1 MVFIDKIIADAGILR
16 ESLRTD
22 VAERFFGCIDGADER
37 RTGVIDMQRMGF

>member
-22 VAERFFGCIDGADER
+22 VAERFLGDIDGVDKR
-37 RTGVIDMQRMGF
+37 RTWISDMQRMGF